1 MTPVRTIALA
11 SSRRCPRLY
20 RSALQRSRAASHLAR
35 QSAPLIGRSL
45 ASRFQIATS
54 CRERRWQ
61 STSSS
66 PQGTG
71 PGAQTQRSSS
81 GTHSVTP
88 TERYNHLVS
97 SGILRDDP
105 HQQGIIARLQH
116 LHDELR
122 SFSQKQ
128 HSQPSSPKSFFARL
142 FSTSSNAAATAAAV
156 PKGLYLYGDVG
167 TGKSMLM
174 DLFYD
179 TLPPEV
185 RSKRR
190 VHFHAFMV
198 DVHKAIHAS
207 KAGGAGN
214 HDPIPG
220 VARDLARNA
229 SVLCFDEFQVTDIVD
244 AMILR
249 RLLESLMQAGVVC
262 VMTSNRHPDDLY
274 KNGIQRS
281 SFIPCIELLKER
293 FHVVDLDSPT
303 DYRKIPRALSK
314 VYFDPLS
321 RENRTEIEK
330 LFNAFAGKAG
340 KEIVRDRTLSIWG
353 RKLRIPESA
362 GTTARF
368 SFQQLCGQPLSAADY
383 IEVTREFE
391 TIFVT
396 DVPSMGLGQKDMA
409 RRFITF
415 IDACYESK
423 TKLFVSSEVPITR
436 IFSSE
441 SSSSSEISDH
451 QRGIMDDLGLNVES
465 IGKSSI
471 FTGEEEIFAFAR
483 ACSRLVQMGTK
494 EWAEAARG

>member
-1 MTPVRTIALA
+1 MAPLRFALA
-11 SSRRCPRLY
+11 SGRRCSRLY
-20 RSALQRSRAASHLAR
+20 RPHAPLQSRARSQLALQAAPSKYKSAR
-35 QSAPLIGRSL
+35 PGTEIYP
-45 ASRFQIATS
+45 S
-54 CRERRWQ
+54 CVSRRWQ
-61 STSSS
+61 ST
-66 PQGTG
+66 QGT
-71 PGAQTQRSSS
+71 PVQTQRPASN
-81 GTHSVTP
+81 HVTP

-97 SGILRDDP
+97 TGILRDDP
-105 HQQGIIARLQH
+105 HQLGIIARLQH

-122 SFSQKQ
+122 SFSPVP
-128 HSQPSSPKSFFARL
+128 HSQASTPKSFFSRL
-142 FSTSSNAAATAAAV
+142 FSTSTNAAAVSAS

-207 KAGGAGN
+207 KLGGAGDK
-214 HDPIPG
+214 DPIPG
-220 VARDLARNA
+220 VAYDLARNA

-293 FHVVDLDSPT
+293 FHVVDLDSLT

-314 VYFDPLS
+314 VYFDPLTP
-321 RENRTEIEK
+321 ENQAEIDK
-330 LFNAFAGKAG
+330 LFEAFADASG
-340 KEIVRDRTLSIWG
+340 EDVVTDRTLDIWG

-368 SFQQLCGQPLSAADY
+368 SFQELCGKPLSAADY
-383 IEVTREFE
+383 IEVTRAFE
-391 TIFVT
+391 TIFIT
-396 DVPSMGLGQKDMA
+396 DIPAMTLSQKDMA

-423 TKLFVSSEVPITR
+423 TKLFISSEVPITQ
-436 IFSSE
+436 IFSGDPADNNV
-441 SSSSSEISDH
+441 ISDH
-451 QRGIMDDLGLNVES
+451 QRGVMDDLGLNVES
-465 IGKSSI
+465 IGKSAM

-494 EWAEAARG
+494 EWAEAAR

>member
-1 MTPVRTIALA
+1 MAEHART
-11 SSRRCPRLY
+11 RH
-20 RSALQRSRAASHLAR
+20 RARGPNTA
-35 QSAPLIGRSL
+35 LIGQPPR
-45 ASRFQIATS
+45 QVYCIAYL
-54 CRERRWQ
+54 
-61 STSSS
+61 
-66 PQGTG
+66 
-71 PGAQTQRSSS
+71 
-81 GTHSVTP
+81 TP

-97 SGILRDDP
+97 TGILRDDP
-105 HQQGIIARLQH
+105 HQLGIIARLQR

-122 SFSQKQ
+122 SFGQKQ
-128 HSQPSSPKSFFARL
+128 HPHPSNSRSFLARL
-142 FSTSSNAAATAAAV
+142 FSTSSNAAATVSVV

-207 KAGGAGN
+207 KAGGAGDR
-214 HDPIPG
+214 DPIPG
-220 VARDLARNA
+220 VARDLARDA

-314 VYFDPLS
+314 VYFDPLTL
-321 RENRTEIEK
+321 ENRAEIDK
-330 LFNAFAGKAG
+330 IFKAFAAAEGR
-340 KEIVRDRTLSIWG
+340 EIVTDRTLNIWG

-362 GTTARF
+362 GSTARF
-368 SFQQLCGQPLSAADY
+368 TFQELCGQPLSAADY
-383 IEVTREFE
+383 IEVTRAFE

-396 DVPSMGLGQKDMA
+396 DVPSMNLGQKDKA

-436 IFSSE
+436 VFSDE
-441 SSSSSEISDH
+441 SSPSGSEISDH
-451 QRGIMDDLGLNVES
+451 QRGVMDDLGLSVDS

-471 FTGEEEIFAFAR
+471 FTGEEEVFAFAR